1 MQWLIIVALVLVM
14 AAGAARA
21 QTLELT
27 RPMVSVGFANGSAEL
42 GDGDEDGLKE
52 AVWWMKNHPMR
63 LLVIQGYASRTG
75 TASANMTLSQERSD
89 AVRAKLLALGAD
101 PLRIVEVSYGED
113 DDPGRRVDVRGT
125 LIDFPDLVMGQ
136 QPLPSQRGVGPRPV
150 PSPERRRP
158 PAAVPNS

>member
-21 QTLELT
+21 QGLELT
-27 RPMVSVGFANGSAEL
+27 KPMVSVGFANGSAEL
-42 GDGDEDGLKE
+42 EDGEADALKE

-89 AVRAKLLALGAD
+89 AVRDKLLALGAD
-101 PLRIVEVSYGED
+101 PLRIIEVDYGEED
-113 DDPGRRVDVRGT
+113 APGRRVDVRGT

-136 QPLPSQRGVGPRPV
+136 QPLPSSRGVGPRPV
-150 PSPERRRP
+150 PPPERRRSP
-158 PAAVPNS
+158 ERTPNS